1 MEEIKEF
8 FENIKRIR
16 MAVESLVPEKTE
28 PDRNES
34 SEAPVVNPPKAVA
47 QTNAINPESVQN
59 YNQSQAPQMPNAI
72 PVTQQAESF
81 TQEQIA
87 VAMSNAMAAGRND
100 VVQYILTTFNAQC
113 LMQIDPANYNKIATM
128 LREAGIQI

>member
-1 MEEIKEF
+1 MDEIKEF

-16 MAVESLVPEKTE
+16 IAVESLVP
-28 PDRNES
+28 DRKEC
-34 SEAPVVNPPKAVA
+34 SEAPVANSAETVA
-47 QTNAINPESVQN
+47 QINAINPESVQN
-59 YNQSQAPQMPNAI
+59 YNQPQTPQIPNAI

-100 VVQYILTTFNAQC
+100 VVQNILATFNAQC
-113 LMQIDPANYNKIATM
+113 LMQIDSANYNNIATM